1 MIIYR
6 FRITTD
12 EQEDFLREVEIQP
25 GQTFLDFHEI
35 LLSCADLEPCKKAF
49 FYLTDLKFIKREEIS
64 LKPTKKQ
71 LRKYDKELDE
81 IVVET
86 SHTRMMKDAQ
96 LKKYIEDPHQKMIYE
111 YYGKDIFVFYL
122 ELFKIHKIEGNFNF
136 PRCVKATGELTKK
149 VDLPL
154 VPVTAPP
161 EEEPTIKPF
170 PYTATNSLFEG
181 IQEDESELAEIEGSL
196 DRILTQEGQT
206 EKPVGSPATTPEF
219 DEEEVNLEEHEHM
232 ESLEDYEDLENLEIR
247 HRNFDGESDE

>member
-6 FRITTD
+6 FRITFD

-49 FYLTDLKFIKREEIS
+49 FYLTDLKFIKRQEIS
-64 LKPTKKQ
+64 LKPIKKQ
-71 LRKYDKELDE
+71 LRKYNEELDE
-81 IVVET
+81 IVLET
-86 SHTRMMKDAQ
+86 SLPLLMKDAP

-111 YYGKDIFVFYL
+111 YYGKEIFVFYI
-122 ELFKIHKIEGNFNF
+122 ELFKILKVEGAFNF
-136 PRCVKATGELTKK
+136 PRCVKTTGELPKK
-149 VDLPL
+149 VDLPS

-170 PYTATNSLFEG
+170 PYTASNSLFEG
-181 IQEDESELAEIEGSL
+181 IQENDSELAEIEGNL
-196 DRILTQEGQT
+196 DRILTEEEQT
-206 EKPVGSPATTPEF
+206 EKPVESSTITPEF
-219 DEEEVNLEEHEHM
+219 NEEEVNLEEHEHM
-232 ESLEDYEDLENLEIR
+232 ESLEDYEDLENFEIH